1 MDGSTYRYFHG
12 YPMFPFGYGMSYT
25 EFNYTQLT
33 VSPTTIKPCDNVTVS
48 VTVQNIGKLAGDEV
62 SLNQATYAIRRRRL
76 VYISSDNLPC
86 Y

>member
-12 YPMFPFGYGMSYT
+12 EPMFPFGYGMSYT

-48 VTVQNIGKLAGDEV
+48 VAVQNIGKLAGDEV
-62 SLNQATYAIRRRRL
+62 SLNQAI
-76 VYISSDNLPC
+76 
-86 Y
+86 